1 MSISIFDIAKGISW
15 TEDKKIFFVPKN
27 DTNNAELNLVDYL
40 NDATLNLIDK
50 DIDILTELNNTLET
64 GNKQQ
69 VEEFIM
75 NSLHG
80 FTKYDDGVYAFITGA
95 TDKSPSVLYDI
106 NDSLFL
112 IHPNLS
118 INDKLKIS
126 PINLIELLKTKKTLI
141 HILDTNRIQ
150 EK

>member
-1 MSISIFDIAKGISW
+1 MTLFDIAKGISW
-15 TEDKKIFFVPKN
+15 TDDKIFFVPKN
-27 DTNNAELNLVDYL
+27 DIDNAELNLIDYL
-40 NDATLNLIDK
+40 NDATLNDIDK
-50 DIDILTELNNTLET
+50 DIYILTELNNILET

-69 VEEFIM
+69 VEKFIM

-80 FTKYDDGVYAFITGA
+80 FTKYDDGIYAFITGA

-126 PINLIELLKTKKTLI
+126 PLNLIELLKNKKMLI
-141 HILDTNRIQ
+141 HILNINRIQ
-150 EK
+150 EI

>member
-1 MSISIFDIAKGISW
+1 MITLFDIAKGISW
-15 TEDKKIFFVPKN
+15 TEDERIFLVPKN
-27 DTNNAELNLVDYL
+27 DKNNAELNLVDYL
-40 NDATLNLIDK
+40 SDATLNDIDK
-50 DIDILTELNNTLET
+50 DIDILTKLNNVLET

-69 VEEFIM
+69 VEKFIM

-95 TDKSPSVLYDI
+95 TDKSPSVLYDL

-126 PINLIELLKTKKTLI
+126 ALNLIALLKNKKMLI
-141 HILDTNRIQ
+141 HILDPNRIQ
-150 EK
+150 EI